1 MAGSRPQNRSG
12 DGTDKEEVRGS
23 SPLRPTVQAV
33 SPGGCAVAGEPNS
46 EPNNA
51 RRAVVTLISVP
62 SWRGRMIWRSFSLA
76 THGCRMGGSP
86 VLSGSRADRPSLWP
100 PRRSRKYES
109 ANLCRMSVIEQA
121 VRDGVEL
128 AAGGAHIIEDENSAF
143 FGYCRVWDLEQST
156 EFGCGDSFGPR
167 GRLRRLAPGRRK
179 DLTRDVSDARSRVVL
194 ASCPPVIAPTA
205 PGQAPTE

>member
-1 MAGSRPQNRSG
+1 
-12 DGTDKEEVRGS
+12 
-23 SPLRPTVQAV
+23 
-33 SPGGCAVAGEPNS
+33 
-46 EPNNA
+46 
-51 RRAVVTLISVP
+51 
-62 SWRGRMIWRSFSLA
+62 
-76 THGCRMGGSP
+76 
-86 VLSGSRADRPSLWP
+86 
-100 PRRSRKYES
+100 
-109 ANLCRMSVIEQA
+109 MSVIEQA

-205 PGQAPTE
+205 PGQAPTEEALPAFKPDPTVAMLREVLTLQDQLMAGVVLNLGRVCLPGAAAHPAGRPGAAVG